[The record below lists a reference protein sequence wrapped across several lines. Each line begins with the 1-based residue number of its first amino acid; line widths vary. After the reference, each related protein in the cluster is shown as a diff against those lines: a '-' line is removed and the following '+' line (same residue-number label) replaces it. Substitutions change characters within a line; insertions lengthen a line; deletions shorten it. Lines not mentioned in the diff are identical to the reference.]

1 MKFLGK
7 DTKPM
12 HEETFKI
19 IHDSL
24 QRALNDP
31 QTKTLLDALENFRE
45 TLSSSAK
52 DVPEEDLPTF
62 YRFTDGLRAS
72 YYYRWK
78 QSEFSNFVSNVTITL
93 SYMTA
98 WYNETHHLEGDFG
111 TEEELTGRIKSVISD
126 LRKIL
131 EKSLETDIRHQ
142 IRSTRAIY
150 DLSST
155 VRDRLGL
162 RMVTSSDN
170 IDVLFERFEQIL
182 DIFGGHNPQTKK
194 EFVQW
199 YEERNDIPPSHKR
212 AIREILDTPFGVSQY
227 KNYVDFKKKNGY
239 ESIQF
244 TMTVQSYSS
253 NVPGLQFEIQLRT
266 KSMDDKAVFGSA
278 AHPLYKRN
286 RIVNKVI
293 SIDDPTVT
301 LRIKKGLED
310 FIPLSHCRVHGN
322 TVEVI

>member
-1 MKFLGK
+1 MR
-7 DTKPM
+7 
-12 HEETFKI
+12 EETFKI

-24 QRALNDP
+24 QRALTDP

-45 TLSSSAK
+45 TLSISAK

-98 WYNETHHLEGDFG
+98 WYNETHNLVGKNENDI
-111 TEEELTGRIKSVISD
+111 EEELTGRIKSVVSD

-131 EKSLETDIRHQ
+131 DKSLETDFRHQ
-142 IRSTRAIY
+142 IRSTRAVY

-170 IDVLFERFEQIL
+170 IDELFERFEEIL

-199 YEERNDIPPSHKR
+199 YEHRNNIPPSHKR
-212 AIREILDTPFGVSQY
+212 AIREILDTPFAVSQY

-244 TMTVQSYSS
+244 TMTVQSYSA

-286 RIVNKVI
+286 KIVNKVI

-310 FIPLSHCRVHGN
+310 FIPLCHCRVHGS
-322 TVEVI
+322 TVEVID